1 MGGPW
6 VSSWQW
12 PGCGVGG
19 MWNVTWGAK
28 LAGRLGVSQAW
39 TGRITSTLG
48 GRSCR
53 LPLGGEWLGDS
64 LQAQSCEEA
73 SAGVGV

>member
-19 MWNVTWGAK
+19 VWNVTWGAK

-39 TGRITSTLG
+39 TGRI
-48 GRSCR
+48 
-53 LPLGGEWLGDS
+53 
-64 LQAQSCEEA
+64 QS
-73 SAGVGV
+73 GIHHGILVGKAVGIAAYWWG